1 MNGIEENTPP
11 AARQPK
17 PATPARVKKAKAA
30 PAPDAPHSALAA
42 GKSGTLVARQVSMAL
57 NEWIAGVSPPQD
69 PPFCRGAA
77 FPDAEWSHFFRIF
90 SVSTALAGTVVAG
103 TFALPQLIG
112 SVVPNAHSMKALV
125 VFAFFA
131 MFYSIYSRMFGIA
144 ITFRQSFFCF
154 ALVITPWFPFY
165 ILLKALGAN
174 LGVVWLLLMPGLWT
188 YVFILVTRAIQI
200 VSGARTVQ
208 VVLSL
213 LLALVLAAVAF
224 FSQVG

>member
-1 MNGIEENTPP
+1 MNGIKGNTPP
-11 AARQPK
+11 AAQQPN
-17 PATPARVKKAKAA
+17 PAAPARIKTPKAA
-30 PAPDAPHSALAA
+30 PIAPPSASAA
-42 GKSGTLVARQVSMAL
+42 GNKGSLVARQVSMAL
-57 NEWIAGVSPPQD
+57 DEWIAGVSAPQD

-77 FPDAEWSHFFRIF
+77 FPDPEWSHFFRIF
-90 SVSTALAGTVVAG
+90 SISTALAGTVVAG
-103 TFALPQLIG
+103 RFALPQLIG
-112 SVVPNAHSMKALV
+112 SVVPDAHSLKALV

-174 LGVVWLLLMPGLWT
+174 LGVVWLFLMLGLWT
-188 YVFILVTRAIQI
+188 YVFVLVSRAIQI
-200 VSGARTVQ
+200 VSGARPVR

-213 LLALVLAAVAF
+213 LFALVLAAVAF
-224 FSQVG
+224 FSRVGG